1 MAVICITVCFQRF
14 FPLLLRS
21 PRAEEQTTGNNIIDE
36 ENDVIMLG
44 LQREEE
50 GVGVMMMGVGLDMF

>member
-14 FPLLLRS
+14 PPLLPRS

-50 GVGVMMMGVGLDMF
+50 GLGVMMMGVGLDMF